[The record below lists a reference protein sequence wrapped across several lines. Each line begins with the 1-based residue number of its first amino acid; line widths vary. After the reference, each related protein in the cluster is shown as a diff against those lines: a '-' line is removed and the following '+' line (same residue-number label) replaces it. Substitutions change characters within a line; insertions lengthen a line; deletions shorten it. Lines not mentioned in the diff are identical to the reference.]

1 MFENSVH
8 LMGRLTADPEIKT
21 AGENQVSNFTV
32 AINRPGKKDAHPE
45 ADFVRCVAWNKDA
58 DFLEKY
64 FGKGDRIGIEG
75 RLQVRNYD
83 DKDGNKR
90 SATEVVVSRLAF
102 IEKKGTPS
110 AQTSTPVDTAD
121 YDDGD
126 DELPI

>member
-1 MFENSVH
+1 MFENNVH
-8 LMGRLTADPEIKT
+8 LMGRLTTDPEVKV
-21 AGENQVSNFTV
+21 AGENKVTNFTV

-102 IEKKGTPS
+102 IEKKGTPT
-110 AQTSTPVDTAD
+110 AQTAPNTEPAN
-121 YDDGD
+121 YDDED
-126 DELPI
+126 DDLPI

>member
-1 MFENSVH
+1 MFENNVH
-8 LMGRLTADPEIKT
+8 LMGRLTADPEVRV
-21 AGENQVSNFTV
+21 AGENKVTNFTV
-32 AINRPGKKDAHPE
+32 AINRPAKKDAHPE

-102 IEKKGTPS
+102 IEKKGTPT
-110 AQTSTPVDTAD
+110 AQTAPSAEPAN
-121 YDDGD
+121 YDDED
-126 DELPI
+126 DDLPI